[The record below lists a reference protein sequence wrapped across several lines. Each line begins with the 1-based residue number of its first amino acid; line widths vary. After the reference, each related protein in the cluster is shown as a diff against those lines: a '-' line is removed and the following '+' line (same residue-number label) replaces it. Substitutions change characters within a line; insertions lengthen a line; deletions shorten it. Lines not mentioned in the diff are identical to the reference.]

1 MVVFT
6 QNLFSDTES
15 MYVCMYVCMY
25 ARMYVSTNLCH
36 MHYNFQLSGSNV
48 KQLIKL
54 CYKVLMSDNAC

>member
-15 MYVCMYVCMY
+15 MYVCMYVC
-25 ARMYVSTNLCH
+25 RYVSTNLCH

-48 KQLIKL
+48 KQLSKL